1 MLNLVDYLYL
11 VWLTYLPFSLK
22 AFYHYVVDKEGFEAE
37 AKGETPDTNP
47 FIIFQY
53 TTRGEHEKVVSKG
66 IESVLSACTGRH
78 YVNCRIDVLT
88 DGERDDYD
96 ANVLRVPRD
105 YVTPNHTRKKARAL
119 QYAVEDRRKRGENGS
134 PVWVWHMDEESLVTE
149 QSLQA
154 VLKYI
159 ENGGKP
165 VAEGPLVYSNKFLR
179 KNILPSLVECC
190 RPYQCYE
197 CQHMMTGNSV
207 PTFIHGSNLLVRS
220 DIEDGVGWD
229 FGDSLTE
236 DQRFG
241 YEAHKKFGPVFGWH
255 GGIVLEQPPLSI
267 KDTFRQRRRWAAGS
281 AQNLKFMPTKDRIY
295 QSARLLSWSAG
306 FVSGIVTFIIWIFQG
321 KVLFYLQP
329 VFFLQ
334 NVLWVLGYE
343 IGLRETY
350 KWMSISRLKKLVLH
364 TLLVLIIPIVSLMD
378 CFPAFIGVIT
388 RKSGWKVT
396 PK

>member
-1 MLNLVDYLYL
+1 
-11 VWLTYLPFSLK
+11 
-22 AFYHYVVDKEGFEAE
+22 
-37 AKGETPDTNP
+37 
-47 FIIFQY
+47 
-53 TTRGEHEKVVSKG
+53 
-66 IESVLSACTGRH
+66 
-78 YVNCRIDVLT
+78 
-88 DGERDDYD
+88 
-96 ANVLRVPRD
+96 
-105 YVTPNHTRKKARAL
+105 
-119 QYAVEDRRKRGENGS
+119 
-134 PVWVWHMDEESLVTE
+134 MDEESLVTD
-149 QSLQA
+149 QSLRA
-154 VLKYI
+154 VLGYI
-159 ENGGKP
+159 QDGGKP
-165 VAEGPLVYSNKFLR
+165 VAEGPIVYSNKFLR

-197 CQHMMTGNSV
+197 CRHMMTGDSV

-220 DIEDGVGWD
+220 DVEDGVGWD

-255 GGIVLEQPPLSI
+255 GGMVVEQPPLSI

-281 AQNLKFMPTKDRIY
+281 AQNLKFMPLKDRIY

-334 NVLWVLGYE
+334 NVLWVAGYE
-343 IGLRETY
+343 VGLRETY
-350 KWMSISRLKKLVLH
+350 KWMSLSRLKKFTLHVL
-364 TLLVLIIPIVSLMD
+364 LAAIIPIVSLMD
-378 CFPAFIGVIT
+378 CLPAFIGIIT
-388 RKSGWKVT
+388 RRSGWKVT